1 MVYAHDDPARDNCL
15 EPENETVHLGRCHL
29 QLRKGRGDGSRSGAG
44 TGEYK
49 DLMQRIAGNGTFRT
63 ALAYELLK
71 HPRRCLTA
79 MQSFSDTIAQVIRA
93 MMANKLRTF
102 LTMFGIAWG
111 VGSLLVLVGLGEGFR
126 SGQHRQ
132 LATFGNDLVMMWNGT
147 IPALANQ
154 HTGMRP
160 YQLTPGDED
169 AMRALPQLRAVTG
182 ILGRNDLYEVSAFAN
197 TSGQVLGVEPNYS
210 QVRFMP
216 VAEGRFITQ
225 DDLTE
230 RRRVAVLGSK
240 SGSLLFPGRPFIG
253 ESITIND
260 VAFTIVGRVESIS
273 RGNNDSDNQKVYI
286 PLTIMQQQF
295 AMKGDNVA
303 QDALS
308 SIQYQ
313 PAKKGDSA
321 AAVAAVHRVIAQR
334 HGFDPSLKDAFEEWD
349 TIQEEKMIGA
359 IFNAM
364 DVFLGGVGIVTLG
377 LGAVGIINI
386 MLVSVT
392 ERTRDIGV
400 MKAVGAT
407 KSSILA
413 QFFWEGLLLTGI
425 SGLVG
430 IAVSAGFM
438 GLLQITLTG
447 KMPGWDPPRLV
458 PWSAALALG
467 SLMLCGVAAGL
478 YPASKAAQM
487 DPIEA
492 LRKE

>member
-1 MVYAHDDPARDNCL
+1 
-15 EPENETVHLGRCHL
+15 
-29 QLRKGRGDGSRSGAG
+29 
-44 TGEYK
+44 
-49 DLMQRIAGNGTFRT
+49 MQN
-63 ALAYELLK
+63 
-71 HPRRCLTA
+71 
-79 MQSFSDTIAQVIRA
+79 FSDTLGQVFRA

-132 LATFGNDLVMMWNGT
+132 LSTFGNDLVMMWDGT

-160 YQLTPGDED
+160 YQLTPGDEE
-169 AMRALPQLRAVTG
+169 AIRSLPQVRAVTAF
-182 ILGRNDLYEVSAFAN
+182 LSRNDLYEVSAYAN
-197 TSGQVLGVEPNYS
+197 SSGQVLGVEPNYTT
-210 QVRFMP
+210 VRFVP
-216 VAEGRFITQ
+216 LAEGRFLTA
-225 DDLTE
+225 DDVAE
-230 RRRVAVLGSK
+230 RRRVVVLGSK
-240 SGSLLFPGRPFIG
+240 SATLLFPGRPMLG
-253 ESITIND
+253 ETITIND
-260 VAFTIVGRVESIS
+260 VAFTVVGRVASIN
-273 RGNNDSDNQKVYI
+273 RGNNDGDNQKVYI
-286 PLTIMQQQF
+286 PLSIMQEQF
-295 AMKGDNVA
+295 AMKGDNIA

-313 PAKKGDSA
+313 PKTKGDA
-321 AAVAAVHRVIAQR
+321 TAAVAAVHRVIGAR
-334 HGFDPSLKDAFEEWD
+334 HGFDPALKDAFEEWD

-392 ERTRDIGV
+392 ERTREIGLL
-400 MKAVGAT
+400 KAIGAT
-407 KSSILA
+407 KSSVLA

-425 SGLVG
+425 SGVIG
-430 IAVSAGFM
+430 IVVSAGFM
-438 GLLQITLTG
+438 GLLQVGLTG

-458 PWSAALALG
+458 PWSAAMALG
-467 SLMLCGVAAGL
+467 SLVVCGVVAGL
-478 YPASKAAQM
+478 YPANRAAQL

-492 LRKE
+492 LRRE